1 MKRGSVWALLLCII
15 LATVS
20 VMPHTAWAQPRT
32 LAQWQSTLTSSWLM
46 TVQAERVN
54 DFAARGGTNLVCG
67 VG

>member
-46 TVQAERVN
+46 TVQGETAIVR
-54 DFAARGGTNLVCG
+54 
-67 VG
+67 